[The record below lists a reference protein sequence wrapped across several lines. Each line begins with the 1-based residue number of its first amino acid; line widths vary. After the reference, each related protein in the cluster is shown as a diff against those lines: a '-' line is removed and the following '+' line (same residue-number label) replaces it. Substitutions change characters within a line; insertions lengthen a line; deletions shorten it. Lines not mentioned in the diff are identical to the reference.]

1 MTKRFPFLATAYLL
15 VLAGLATA
23 SSAQNLA
30 SRIASSS
37 DRSLQFS
44 YAARPGVCGDGRTYI
59 STSDNFVGTY
69 NTNSNSE
76 QCQAG
81 PIRVV
86 IDLAD
91 RSVIALRTY
100 VGGTATDA
108 GVTNLGTVT
117 PIEAADYLISV
128 AARADGRVG
137 RDAIFAALLGENVEI
152 SNKLLDI
159 GRDTGRPLETRVAA
173 LGGLRRSDARLMDRI
188 GAALIQ
194 IATNESDVQRVR
206 SQALSVLARLEHGGG
221 IQPLIQLASA
231 NTTSWT
237 GRESMSALARSGDPR
252 ARQFLRSIVQR
263 TDLPDEV
270 LVVAI
275 RGLGGSYVTGQDANL
290 LRSIFPRLTGKSS
303 QNAVVASLAALGGTE
318 NVQWLMGVVR
328 NDKLSMD
335 ARRRALQHATKAGAT
350 MASLVALYD
359 ATPETQIRESLISLY
374 ARESNKAA
382 TDKLVWIAR
391 NEQNQALRR
400 RAITALS
407 RTTDPNVRQALQAI
421 VEG

>member
-1 MTKRFPFLATAYLL
+1 MTTPFHLLAAASLL
-15 VLAGLATA
+15 ALAGGASA
-23 SSAQNLA
+23 SSAQTLA

-37 DRSLQFS
+37 DRSVQFS
-44 YAARPGVCGDGRTYI
+44 YAARPGVCGDGRSFIRTN
-59 STSDNFVGTY
+59 DHFVGTY
-69 NTNSNSE
+69 STTSSYE
-76 QCQAG
+76 QCQPG
-81 PIRVV
+81 PVRVV

-100 VGGTATDA
+100 VGGTTADA

-117 PIEAADYLISV
+117 PVEAADYLISV

-137 RDAIFAALLGENVEI
+137 RDAISAALLGENVEI
-152 SNKLLDI
+152 SAKLLDI
-159 GRDTGRPLETRVAA
+159 GRDTGRPLETRIAA
-173 LGGLRRSDARLMDRI
+173 LGGLKRSDVRQMDRI

-206 SQALSVLARLEHGGG
+206 TQALSVLARLEHGGG
-221 IQPLIQLASA
+221 IEPLIRLANA

-237 GRESMSALARSGDPR
+237 GRESTRALARSGDPR

-263 TDLPDEV
+263 TELPDEV
-270 LVVAI
+270 LAEAL
-275 RGLGGSYVTGQDANL
+275 RGLGGSYVTGQDASL
-290 LRSIFPRLTGKSS
+290 LRSVFPRLTGKTS
-303 QNAVVASLAALGGTE
+303 QNVVLSAIAGLGGAE
-318 NVQWLMGVVR
+318 NVQWLMGIVR
-328 NDKLSMD
+328 DDKLPLES
-335 ARRRALQHATKAGAT
+335 RRRALQHASRAGAT

-359 ATPETQIRESLISLY
+359 ATSETQIRESLIALY

-382 TDKLVWIAR
+382 TDKLIWIAR
-391 NEQNQALRR
+391 NEQNLALRR

-407 RTTDPNVRQALQAI
+407 RTSDPSVRQALQAI